1 MPRYRLTLEYD
12 GTPFV
17 GWQRQDNGHSVQGA
31 LEAALSRFTREAP
44 TVTGAGRT
52 DAGVHASGQVA
63 HIDLVREW
71 DPFRL
76 SEALNYH
83 LRPDPIAI
91 LSAELAPPPFHARF
105 SATGRAYRYR
115 IDTRRAPKVLEPNRS
130 WHIARRLDTETMRE
144 AAALLVGHHD
154 FSAFRSTFCQARSA
168 LRTLDRLEVIET
180 EDMILIEAAA
190 RSFLHNQVRIMVG
203 SLAQVG
209 FGRWAPA
216 RISQALAAG
225 KRAEAGQTAPPQGL
239 CLTEV
244 RYGSADGGMDGG
256 R

>member
-1 MPRYRLTLEYD
+1 MPRYRLNLEYD

-31 LEAALSRFTREAP
+31 LEAALTRFTREAP

-52 DAGVHASGQVA
+52 DAGVHATGQVA
-63 HIDLVREW
+63 HIDLERDW

-83 LRPDPIAI
+83 LRPDPVAVVA
-91 LSAELAPPPFHARF
+91 AERAPPGFHSRF

-130 WHIARRLDTETMRE
+130 WRIAQSLDVAAMQE
-144 AAALLVGHHD
+144 AAAMLQGKHD
-154 FSAFRSTFCQARSA
+154 FSAFRSASCQARSA
-168 LRTLDRLEVIET
+168 HRTLDRLVVIGRD
-180 EDMILIEAAA
+180 EDILIEAEA

-209 FGRWAPA
+209 FGRWRPD
-216 RISQALAAG
+216 RIAQALEIG

-239 CLTEV
+239 YLTAV
-244 RYGSADGGMDGG
+244 TYD
-256 R
+256 